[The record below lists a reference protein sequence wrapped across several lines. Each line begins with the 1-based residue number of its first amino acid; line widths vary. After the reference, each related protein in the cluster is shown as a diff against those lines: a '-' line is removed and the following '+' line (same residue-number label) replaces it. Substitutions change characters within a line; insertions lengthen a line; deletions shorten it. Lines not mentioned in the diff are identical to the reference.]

1 MTCTEAR
8 QHWMLYLDSEGD
20 PDLHLRINDHLGGC
34 PACAEWF
41 TKQGWLER
49 ALAEKLRGD
58 GADPALWARVLSGSG
73 LPPGQSRR
81 RWRKPT
87 LVLAGVAVAVG
98 LAVAIPYV
106 LPSRPPAR
114 PNEPVTLTRL
124 TVDCHERHLRGTSR
138 VEFLTRD
145 GPEAER
151 YVRGQVDFPVHAP
164 KPAGLA
170 FAVEGAGVCRWSPK
184 PMVYFA
190 GRLDQTSVSVFVLS
204 RESLDAFPSERDRLL
219 QSGGRWRD
227 RESGYETVCGLKGDC
242 VVMLVGT
249 TPPESLD
256 RLFDAYGAR

>member
-1 MTCTEAR
+1 MTCNEVR
-8 QHWMLYLDSEGD
+8 QHWMLYHDSEGD
-20 PDLHLRINDHLGGC
+20 PELHLRINEHLGGC

-49 ALAEKLRGD
+49 ALAERLTGD
-58 GADPALWARVLSGSG
+58 GPDAALWARILDRSG
-73 LPPGQSRR
+73 LPAGKRTR

-87 LVLAGVAVAVG
+87 LVVAAVAVVIG
-98 LAVAIPYV
+98 LAVATPYV

-114 PNEPVTLTRL
+114 TGETVTLTRL

-138 VEFLTRD
+138 VEFLARD

-151 YVRGQVDFPVHAP
+151 YVRGQVDFPVHVP

-190 GRLDQTSVSVFVLS
+190 GRLEQTSVSVFVLS
-204 RESLDAFPSERDRLL
+204 RGSLDAFPADRDRLL
-219 QSGGRWRD
+219 RSGGRCRD
-227 RESGYETVCGLKGDC
+227 REGGYEMVSGLTADC
-242 VVMLVGT
+242 LVVMVGT
-249 TPPESLD
+249 TTPESLD
-256 RLFDAYGAR
+256 RLFDAYCAR